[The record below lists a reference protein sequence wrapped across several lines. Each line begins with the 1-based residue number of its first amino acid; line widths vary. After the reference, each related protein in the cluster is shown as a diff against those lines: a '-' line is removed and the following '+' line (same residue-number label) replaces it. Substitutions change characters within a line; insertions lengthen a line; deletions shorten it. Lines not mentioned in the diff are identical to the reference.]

1 MRSVLT
7 VVSALLCL
15 AVFAML
21 SGRHAAPADSNAVIV
36 LTVDCSRTLGTI
48 DPNIYGLAQPTQEHF
63 AQLRPTLVRWGG
75 NPATR
80 YNWERGNCWNSARDW
95 RFQNGN
101 YNSTAPRYRQ
111 PSGAADIAIA
121 GNTKQNAR
129 TLLTVPTMGWVA
141 ANDDPECRSLN
152 VPSQSGAPDPV
163 GSERIA
169 GYDPAANRRR
179 VSVRSLP
186 RKGSRFSETPDRMD
200 GTVYQDEWVAHLVAK
215 FGSANAG
222 GVRWY
227 AMDNEPDLWDSTHT
241 DMHPVRADYQEVLD
255 RFLAYADAVKDVDPT
270 AQVTGPVSWGW
281 SGYFFSARDKGA
293 DNFRTHADRQAHGGT
308 AFLPWFLREV
318 ARHDRRTGRRTLDML
333 DVHYYPQGDGIYA
346 GRTDARTNAK
356 RLRSTRALWDA
367 DYIDESW
374 VDAPVQLLP
383 RLRSWVDRYYPGTKI
398 GLTEWSWGAD
408 QTLNGGLT
416 IAEVLGILGREGVD
430 AAAYWGGPSAGK
442 PGFFAYKMYRNADG
456 KQHGFGDRTLAVH
469 SNDADRVSCF
479 AALDSRDGTI
489 TIIALNKSDRAANAR
504 LILSGGRQIR
514 TAAGYRYDGHDLE
527 AIAVLPDTELRD
539 GACSLNLPGS
549 SLTLLR
555 CR

>member
-7 VVSALLCL
+7 IGCALLCL
-15 AVFAML
+15 VAYAML
-21 SGRHAAPADSNAVIV
+21 SGRHAALAGRSPNIV
-36 LTVDCSRTLGTI
+36 LTVDCTRMLGSI
-48 DPNIYGLAQPTQEHF
+48 SPDIYGLAQPTQEHF
-63 AQLRPTLVRWGG
+63 KQLRPSLVRWGG

-101 YNSTAPRYRQ
+101 YNNTAPEYRL
-111 PSGAADIAIA
+111 PSGAADITIA
-121 GNTKQNAR
+121 ANTKQGAS
-129 TLLTVPTMGWVA
+129 TLLTIPTMGWVA
-141 ANDDPECRSLN
+141 ANDDPKCRSLN
-152 VPSQSGAPDPV
+152 VPSRSGPPDPT

-169 GYDPAANRRR
+169 GYDPAANRQR
-179 VSVRSLP
+179 VSMRSLP
-186 RKGSRFSETPDRMD
+186 RKGSRFSETPDVTD
-200 GTVYQDEWVAHLVAK
+200 GAVYQDEWVAHLVAK
-215 FGSANAG
+215 FGKANSG
-222 GVRWY
+222 GVRGY

-281 SGYFFSARDKGA
+281 SGYFFSSRDREA
-293 DNFRTHADRQAHGGT
+293 DNFRTHADRQAHGGI

-346 GRTDARTNAK
+346 GRTDTLTNAK
-356 RLRSTRALWDA
+356 RLRGTRSLWDA

-383 RLRSWVDRYYPGTKI
+383 RLRRWVDEYYPGTKI

-408 QTLNGGLT
+408 QTLNGGLA
-416 IAEVLGILGREGVD
+416 IAEVLGILGRAGID
-430 AAAYWGGPSAGK
+430 AAAYWGGPAAGK

-456 KQHGFGDRTLAVH
+456 RQHGFGDKALAAH
-469 SNDADRVSCF
+469 SNDSDRVSCF
-479 AALDSRDGTI
+479 AAIDSGDGAVTVMAI
-489 TIIALNKSDRAANAR
+489 NKTGSAINAR
-504 LILSGGRQIR
+504 LNLSGRLVGI
-514 TAAGYRYDGHDLE
+514 AAGYRYDGADLRT
-527 AIAVLPDTELRD
+527 IAVLPDIELRG
-539 GACSLNLPGS
+539 GACSLNLPGNS
-549 SLTLLR
+549 ITLLR